1 MLDKILKKQ
10 IDENKIF
17 HAYIFEGSNSL
28 VQAQYKAFAKEL
40 YSKETNID
48 INNLVELIE
57 AENENISIEQ
67 IRDLNRKVF
76 NKPYKLKYNLYVIKD
91 AHFMRTEAQNA
102 MLKTLEDLPSY
113 SIIILLTNNRY
124 KLLDTIISRCQLITL
139 EGKNAVDLDS
149 ELSKNTIH
157 LLKEALSNKYYFIN
171 KEKNLLKELSNSK
184 SEFLNLLSKIF
195 IDAKFTDRDTIE
207 NREYKNLLN
216 RLDDFLISEV
226 EELLIKIEKI
236 RGLLDVKINFQ
247 LAIEDLFLTIMKIN
261 KKAEKRKSIKWFI
274 LYLHQ

>member
-1 MLDKILKKQ
+1 MLDPILQKQ
-10 IDENKIF
+10 IAENKIF
-17 HAYIFEGSNSL
+17 HAYIFEGEKDL
-28 VQAQYKAFAKEL
+28 VIDQYKEFAKSI

-76 NKPYKLKYNLYVIKD
+76 NRPSKLKYNLYVIKD

-102 MLKTLEDLPSY
+102 MLKTLEDLPNY
-113 SIIILLTNNRY
+113 SIVILLTNNRY
-124 KLLDTIISRCQLITL
+124 KLLDTIISRCQLISL
-139 EGKNAVDLDS
+139 NASARIDLDS
-149 ELSKNTIH
+149 ELGKNTIH

-171 KEKNLLKELSNSK
+171 KEKNLLKELSNNK

-195 IDAKFTDRDTIE
+195 IDAKFSDISSIE
-207 NREYKNLLN
+207 NLEYKNLLN
-216 RLDDFLISEV
+216 RMSVFLISEI
-226 EELLIKIEKI
+226 EEILIKIENI
-236 RGLLDVKINFQ
+236 RKLMDVKINFQ
-247 LAIEDLFLTIMKIN
+247 LAVEDLFLTIIKIN
-261 KKAEKRKSIKWFI
+261 KKAEKRKSIRWFI

>member
-17 HAYIFEGSNSL
+17 HAYIFEGENNL
-28 VQAQYKAFAKEL
+28 VIDQYKEFAKKL

-76 NKPYKLKYNLYVIKD
+76 NKPSKLKYNLYVIKD

-102 MLKTLEDLPSY
+102 MLKTLEDLPDY
-113 SIIILLTNNRY
+113 SIVILLTNNRY
-124 KLLDTIISRCQLITL
+124 KLLDTIISRCQLISL
-139 EGKNAVDLDS
+139 NARASLDLDS
-149 ELSKNTIH
+149 ELGKSTIH

-171 KEKNLLKELSNSK
+171 KEKNLLKELSNNK

-195 IDAKFTDRDTIE
+195 IDAKFSDTSSIE
-207 NREYKNLLN
+207 SLEYKNLLN
-216 RLDDFLISEV
+216 RMSVFLISEI
-226 EELLIKIEKI
+226 EEILIKIENI
-236 RGLLDVKINFQ
+236 RKLMDVKINFQ
-247 LAIEDLFLTIMKIN
+247 LAVEDLFLTIITIN